1 MKKPSNVMK
10 NKIYDK
16 IAYALPKHQFG
27 GQMLEY
33 FKGLIP
39 NLNRYQGQTNG
50 VSNLYSDDAQAYYKN
65 LLNTN
70 QGLVD
75 DRKMYTDKITPGFDS
90 NMQWDDNAHNF
101 YYNKSLNNKYTPTQL
116 STFGEIE
123 TNVKKNGLFDGI
135 FGSELDDIKR
145 AKAAVPGFADWYDGR
160 KKYGDQAG
168 QMYNSDVENSK
179 KLAAVNDKI
188 PNQILETGVNIYS
201 LMQGQEAYD
210 NKPKDNLTPRNT
222 GHQGFRY
229 AQYGGGTLDP
239 GMLKMLAGS
248 NDYKNALDRI
258 KLGQTPTLNLRN
270 PLGEMSFSNQVNQ
283 VATAT
288 PTTNSQQQ
296 IVNPF
301 ISSNAS
307 IVNPNSN
314 GIYNIQTGGSELLI
328 EPIVDTPLKKNGTK
342 KVQEYQFKLRE
353 AGYNIKPDGLWG
365 PETKAAYEAYTNKK
379 SPTKKAINTGKAKVN
394 SNIDNTTINNN
405 IITDNDIVSQ
415 SVSPNNNNVSTSKAF
430 VNPST
435 YSFLNNLKKD
445 VTTPVINNQ
454 NYTVPNNISTNTSNY
469 QLQVTDENPTNN
481 SQGAAPISY
490 FEQRGLPY
498 QQTPDQT
505 YLENMNFVNS
515 NIGGSALSVWGAGV
529 IPQIVNLPKVGKVI
543 QYGSKYIDELGNYVS
558 KSGSK
563 LSKVPDGLWNKIKKF
578 TENDWIEQ
586 SKNQVNYFKPLKQA
600 KAVIETPVFANPV
613 NPNIVRTAWS
623 PVLKQF
629 GGNVNLTGYTPGT
642 SSYNNPF
649 NIIPDGNITTMN
661 TPFPIFAKPNN
672 GPGRVLTPGNNYN
685 FKGAEY
691 VTEIPLKQYGGDT
704 NTIDPNNPVKPVIN
718 SPQYGLS
725 IVQKYNKLTDITQ
738 DQFEKLDFDQ
748 QKLLLNNA
756 INEIN
761 LKNKKPVSGKV
772 IYEEK
777 TPMVVAKQSEQKTNK
792 YNNRE
797 NDPNFIN
804 WYAKQKNDTIQVYV
818 DPDTGEQSEIKIN
831 RNNISNN
838 IKNKKTNSNK
848 QRVVQLASAA
858 FNKKYGGKVTYLF

>member
-16 IAYALPKHQFG
+16 ITYALPKHQFG
-27 GQMLEY
+27 GQMLDY
-33 FKGLIP
+33 FKSLVP
-39 NLNRYQGQTNG
+39 KLNTYQGQTNG
-50 VSNLYSDDAQAYYKN
+50 INGQSNLYSDDAQAYYKN
-65 LLNTN
+65 LLYRNELTGK
-70 QGLVD
+70 GLVYND
-75 DRKMYTDKITPGFDS
+75 DSFKFIPNDPNNIPVGTKSSNPRDPNYDPNYIPNRNPTVFDPKSRQNYTGTTSVTPAEQQF
-90 NMQWDDNAHNF
+90 QKE
-101 YYNKSLNNKYTPTQL
+101 Y
-116 STFGEIE
+116 
-123 TNVKKNGLFDGI
+123 
-135 FGSELDDIKR
+135 R
-145 AKAAVPGFADWYDGR
+145 
-160 KKYGDQAG
+160 
-168 QMYNSDVENSK
+168 ENISK
-179 KLAAVNDKI
+179 QTS
-188 PNQILETGVNIYS
+188 NQILETGVNIYS

-229 AQYGGGTLDP
+229 A
-239 GMLKMLAGS
+239 
-248 NDYKNALDRI
+248 
-258 KLGQTPTLNLRN
+258 
-270 PLGEMSFSNQVNQ
+270 
-283 VATAT
+283 
-288 PTTNSQQQ
+288 
-296 IVNPF
+296 
-301 ISSNAS
+301 
-307 IVNPNSN
+307 
-314 GIYNIQTGGSELLI
+314 
-328 EPIVDTPLKKNGTK
+328 
-342 KVQEYQFKLRE
+342 
-353 AGYNIKPDGLWG
+353 
-365 PETKAAYEAYTNKK
+365 
-379 SPTKKAINTGKAKVN
+379 
-394 SNIDNTTINNN
+394 
-405 IITDNDIVSQ
+405 
-415 SVSPNNNNVSTSKAF
+415 
-430 VNPST
+430 
-435 YSFLNNLKKD
+435 
-445 VTTPVINNQ
+445 
-454 NYTVPNNISTNTSNY
+454 
-469 QLQVTDENPTNN
+469 
-481 SQGAAPISY
+481 
-490 FEQRGLPY
+490 
-498 QQTPDQT
+498 
-505 YLENMNFVNS
+505 
-515 NIGGSALSVWGAGV
+515 
-529 IPQIVNLPKVGKVI
+529 
-543 QYGSKYIDELGNYVS
+543 
-558 KSGSK
+558 
-563 LSKVPDGLWNKIKKF
+563 
-578 TENDWIEQ
+578 
-586 SKNQVNYFKPLKQA
+586 
-600 KAVIETPVFANPV
+600 
-613 NPNIVRTAWS
+613 
-623 PVLKQF
+623 QF

>member
-27 GQMLEY
+27 GNILDY
-33 FKGLIP
+33 FKNLIP
-39 NLNRYQGQTNG
+39 KLNTYQGQTNG

-65 LLNTN
+65 LLYRNELTGK
-70 QGLVD
+70 GLVYND
-75 DRKMYTDKITPGFDS
+75 DSFKFIPNDPNNIPVGTKSSNPRDPNYDPNYIPNRNPTVFDPKSRQNYAGTTSVTPAEQQF
-90 NMQWDDNAHNF
+90 QKE
-101 YYNKSLNNKYTPTQL
+101 Y
-116 STFGEIE
+116 
-123 TNVKKNGLFDGI
+123 
-135 FGSELDDIKR
+135 R
-145 AKAAVPGFADWYDGR
+145 
-160 KKYGDQAG
+160 
-168 QMYNSDVENSK
+168 ENISK
-179 KLAAVNDKI
+179 QTS
-188 PNQILETGVNIYS
+188 NQILETGVNIYS

-415 SVSPNNNNVSTSKAF
+415 SISPNNISTSKPF

-454 NYTVPNNISTNTSNY
+454 SYTVPNNISTNTSNY